1 MDDHV
6 RQTGKYKRI
15 VGLPDLS
22 TNTDMSMAFLSPQWL
37 TVTMYTNLILEAYL
51 SKNKWHSKSQSTTSQ
66 VHSVSAGVQLL
77 DTTTHQH
84 LGREE
89 LATTFFSSQWYI
101 DYLA

>member
-22 TNTDMSMAFLSPQWL
+22 TNTDMSMAFLSPERL
-37 TVTMYTNLILEAYL
+37 TVVMYTNLTFEVDVDTLNPIE
-51 SKNKWHSKSQSTTSQ
+51 
-66 VHSVSAGVQLL
+66 VHSVSAGIQLL

>member
-22 TNTDMSMAFLSPQWL
+22 TNTDMSMAFLSPQRL
-37 TVTMYTNLILEAYL
+37 TVVMYTNLTFEVDVDTLNPIE
-51 SKNKWHSKSQSTTSQ
+51 
-66 VHSVSAGVQLL
+66 VHSVSAGIQLL